1 LGATA
6 GGKMGRV
13 RKNRN
18 CGILM
23 SLTVLINAG
32 PWLPVPPP
40 DYGGIENV
48 LATLIPELRARGVE
62 VVLCTVE
69 ESTVAVDDRR
79 CAFPDGQFGRLA
91 GPYAQVMGITHAHM
105 ATVLET
111 LRSRPDID
119 LVHDHLEVVG
129 PSVLGAIDG
138 AAPPVLQTLHW
149 DLRKHPEFYGSFD
162 GKGRVFFN
170 AVSNAQLDT
179 APDNLRGQTLGAVHL
194 GVDLATHRFRAD
206 KGEDFL
212 VLGRVTPFKGQD
224 VAARICKELGLPLV
238 MAGPVAGVTSPREL
252 AAALRD
258 PASPLHGYGDVRHY
272 LDAVQPFEDGE
283 RIRWVGTVGGA
294 DKDELVGRARAV
306 LMPISWEEP
315 GATAAIEALACGTP
329 VIATRRGALPE
340 IVEHGRNGFLADDE
354 SQFARLL
361 PRAGEIAPAA
371 CRRSVEERFSSAVM
385 AEGYL
390 RLYREVLT
398 RSGT

>member
-1 LGATA
+1 MT
-6 GGKMGRV
+6 
-13 RKNRN
+13 
-18 CGILM
+18 
-23 SLTVLINAG
+23 LTVLINAG

-40 DYGGIENV
+40 DYGGIENM

-111 LRSRPDID
+111 LRERPDID

-129 PSVLGAIDG
+129 PSVLGAVDG
-138 AAPPVLQTLHW
+138 AGPPVLQTLHW

-170 AVSNAQLDT
+170 AVSDAQLHT
-179 APDNLRGQTLGAVHL
+179 APDNLRRQSLGAVHL
-194 GVDLATHRFRAD
+194 GVDLAAHRHRAD

-224 VAARICKELGLPLV
+224 VAARLCKELGVPLV
-238 MAGPVAGVTSPREL
+238 MAGPVAGVSSPREL
-252 AAALRD
+252 AAALED
-258 PASPLHGYGDVRHY
+258 PASPLRGYGDVRHY

-294 DKDELVGRARAV
+294 AKDELVGRARAV

-340 IVEHGRNGFLADDE
+340 IIDHGRNGFLADDE
-354 SQFARLL
+354 SQFARLML
-361 PRAGEIAPAA
+361 RAGEIDPLA
-371 CRRSVEERFSSAVM
+371 CRRSVEERFSSGVM
-385 AEGYL
+385 ADGYL

-398 RSGT
+398 RTGT

>member
-1 LGATA
+1 MT
-6 GGKMGRV
+6 
-13 RKNRN
+13 
-18 CGILM
+18 
-23 SLTVLINAG
+23 LTVLINAG

-69 ESTVAVDDRR
+69 ESAVEVDDRR

-111 LRSRPDID
+111 LRERPDID

-129 PSVLGAIDG
+129 PSVLGALDG
-138 AAPPVLQTLHW
+138 DGPAGAPDPPLGPAQAPRVLRHLRRQGPGVLQRRLQRPAPHRPGQPTRARASAPSTW
-149 DLRKHPEFYGSFD
+149 ASTWPPTGS
-162 GKGRVFFN
+162 GP
-170 AVSNAQLDT
+170 T
-179 APDNLRGQTLGAVHL
+179 
-194 GVDLATHRFRAD
+194 RA
-206 KGEDFL
+206 
-212 VLGRVTPFKGQD
+212 RTSWSS
-224 VAARICKELGLPLV
+224 
-238 MAGPVAGVTSPREL
+238 AGSPRSR
-252 AAALRD
+252 ARTWPPASARSWGCRWSWPARWPASPPRGSCSAALED

-272 LDAVQPFEDGE
+272 LDAVRPFEDGE

-294 DKDELVGRARAV
+294 GKDELVGRARAV

-340 IVEHGRNGFLADDE
+340 IIEHGRNGFLADDE
-354 SQFARLL
+354 SQFAQLML
-361 PRAGEIAPAA
+361 RAGEIDPAA
-371 CRRSVEERFSSAVM
+371 CRRSVEERFSAGTM

-390 RLYREVLT
+390 RLYREVLART
-398 RSGT
+398 GA